1 MGVTDPIADMLTR
14 IRNAILVE
22 KETVE
27 VPASKVKT
35 EIAKILVD
43 EGFLASYEVLNEDAK
58 AACIKIRL
66 YYKDKGDAAIAG
78 LKRVSKPGLRVYR
91 KKGEIPQVF
100 GGLGISVISTSQGVM
115 TGHVARN
122 KGLGGELLFLV
133 W

>member
-1 MGVTDPIADMLTR
+1 MGVSDPIADMLTR
-14 IRNAILVE
+14 IRNAILIKRE
-22 KETVE
+22 SVE
-27 VPASKVKT
+27 VPTSTLKT

-43 EGFLASYEVLNEDAK
+43 EGFIRGYETLNDGTK
-58 AACIKIRL
+58 DACIKISL

-91 KKGEIPQVF
+91 KSMEIPQVF

-115 TGHVARN
+115 TGQVARS
-122 KGLGGELLFLV
+122 KGLGGELLFLA

>member
-43 EGFLASYEVLNEDAK
+43 EGFLTSYEVLNEDAK

>member
-43 EGFLASYEVLNEDAK
+43 EGFLASYEVLDEDTK

-91 KKGEIPQVF
+91 KKGEIPRVF

-115 TGHVARN
+115 TGHVARS

>member
-27 VPASKVKT
+27 VPASKLKT

-58 AACIKIRL
+58 AACIKIKIGRPSSRE
-66 YYKDKGDAAIAG
+66 
-78 LKRVSKPGLRVYR
+78 RV
-91 KKGEIPQVF
+91 
-100 GGLGISVISTSQGVM
+100 
-115 TGHVARN
+115 
-122 KGLGGELLFLV
+122 
-133 W
+133 

>member
-27 VPASKVKT
+27 VPASKLKT

-43 EGFLASYEVLNEDAK
+43 EGFLTSYEVLNEDAK